1 MPPLEIR
8 GIQHLGIPV
17 TKIDRSS
24 LFYQRL
30 GFSVE
35 FSTTLT
41 ENGGDTRVTMLQ
53 NGSLTI
59 ELYQK
64 PLGQVEEI
72 ARRTDGHIDHVALDV
87 QDIDAALREIRSMGL
102 PVLEEN
108 APVTLP
114 FWEKGVKYFTVRGPD
129 GEKVEFNQRL

>member
-1 MPPLEIR
+1 MAPLEIR

-41 ENGGDTRVTMLQ
+41 EKDGDTRVAMLK

-64 PLGQVEEI
+64 PQEQVEEI
-72 ARRTDGHIDHVALDV
+72 ALRSDGHIDHVALEV
-87 QDIDAALREIRSMGL
+87 PDIDAALREIRSMGL

-108 APVTLP
+108 APVSLP
-114 FWEKGVKYFTVRGPD
+114 FWKKGVKYFTVRGPD
-129 GEKVEFNQRL
+129 GEKVEFNQIL

>member
-1 MPPLEIR
+1 MAPLEIR

-41 ENGGDTRVTMLQ
+41 ENDGDTRVAMLK

-64 PLGQVEEI
+64 PQEQVEEI
-72 ARRTDGHIDHVALDV
+72 ALRSDGHIDHVALEV
-87 QDIDAALREIRSMGL
+87 PDIDAALREIRSMGL

-108 APVTLP
+108 APVSLP
-114 FWEKGVKYFTVRGPD
+114 FWKKGVKYFTVRGPD
-129 GEKVEFNQRL
+129 GEKVEFNQIL

>member
-1 MPPLEIR
+1 MTEMIIM

-17 TKIDRSS
+17 TRIDRSS

-30 GFSVE
+30 GFTVE
-35 FSTTLT
+35 FSTTLQ
-41 ENGGDTRVTMLQ
+41 EADGNTRVAFLR

-59 ELYQK
+59 ELYEQ
-64 PLGQVEEI
+64 PAE
-72 ARRTDGHIDHVALDV
+72 RTREVAGRGDGHIDHLALDV
-87 QDIDAALREIRSMGL
+87 TDINTALKEVRSLGL

-108 APVTLP
+108 APVKLP